1 MAKPSS
7 PQETSSRRGSR
18 KVVLFIG
25 VAIVAAAAVA
35 IGVSSGRNS
44 SPAGTTT
51 TYPGGVGASEYQPVS
66 VTGSALAPLGDS
78 GNDVAV
84 GSEAPVL
91 RGYDFAGAP
100 VNVVPGET
108 GDPVMLVFLAHWC
121 PHCNR
126 EVPRLVQWHDEGLVP
141 KNLRVVGITT
151 SSRNDQPNW
160 PPSEWI
166 DKFGWPFEVMADSRE
181 QDAASAYGVDGFP
194 FMVILDGRGK
204 VALRMSGER
213 EVSEIV
219 SAVESAIGK
228 N

>member
-1 MAKPSS
+1 M
-7 PQETSSRRGSR
+7 
-18 KVVLFIG
+18 VLFAAA
-25 VAIVAAAAVA
+25 VVIVAAAVAV
-35 IGVSSGRNS
+35 GVSSGRS
-44 SPAGTTT
+44 TAPSVSTT
-51 TYPGGVGASEYQPVS
+51 TYPGGVGAAEYQEVS
-66 VTGSALAPLGDS
+66 VTGSALEPLGDS
-78 GNDVAV
+78 GTDVAI
-84 GSEAPVL
+84 GLDAPAL
-91 RGYDFAGAP
+91 RGHTFSGAP
-100 VNVVPGET
+100 VNIIPGET

-141 KNLRVVGITT
+141 ENLRVVGITT

-166 DKFGWPFEVMADSRE
+166 TKFNWPFEVMADSRA
-181 QDAASAYGVDGFP
+181 QDAAAAYGVDGFP

-219 SAVESAIGK
+219 AAVESAIGRT
-228 N
+228 

>member
-1 MAKPSS
+1 MAKASS
-7 PQETSSRRGSR
+7 PASLPSRRPSR
-18 KVVLFIG
+18 KVMLFV
-25 VAIVAAAAVA
+25 VAVVVGAAAIS
-35 IGVSSGRNS
+35 IGVSSGRDT
-44 SPAGTTT
+44 SPSGTTT
-51 TYPGGVGASEYQPVS
+51 TYPGGVGAAEYQSVA
-66 VTGSALAPLGDS
+66 VTGPALAPLGDT

-84 GSEAPVL
+84 GADGPAL
-91 RGYDFAGAP
+91 RGYNFIGAP
-100 VNVVPGET
+100 VNIVPGEM

-166 DKFGWPFEVMADSRE
+166 DQFGWPFEVMADSRE
-181 QDAASAYGVDGFP
+181 QSAAAAYGVDGFP

-219 SAVESAIGK
+219 AAVEMAIGK